1 MKRGEI
7 EVNNNAKKGRMRYPA
22 TLLGQK
28 SLFYGEKTIFRGTS
42 AGNVECAR

>member
-7 EVNNNAKKGRMRYPA
+7 EVNNNAKKERGRYPA

-28 SLFYGEKTIFRGTS
+28 NLFYGEKTFFCGTS
-42 AGNVECAR
+42 AGNVE